1 MDQAEDENMIQI
13 QGQPANRFGVALRRL
28 EMLRTEHLRLL
39 AHIAVLQENVEN
51 LRAERDTLEAAILVD
66 AGATGRK

>member
-1 MDQAEDENMIQI
+1 MDQTEDENMSQT
-13 QGQPANRFGVALRRL
+13 QGQSAKRFGVALRRL

-51 LRAERDTLEAAILVD
+51 LRAERDTLEAAIPVEANAT
-66 AGATGRK
+66 AGE

>member
-1 MDQAEDENMIQI
+1 MDQTEDENMSQT
-13 QGQPANRFGVALRRL
+13 QGQSAKQFGIALRRL

-51 LRAERDTLEAAILVD
+51 LRAERDTLEAAILVEANAT
-66 AGATGRK
+66 AGE